1 MFKYN
6 QARPACA
13 HMRLALNIHAAEVV
27 KSAETEQ
34 LVINSFISLNVNIKN
49 YILFGDLERRKKRIV
64 GRLKCDELFDATRDC
79 VYDHWYFPDLFI
91 AWGNGIER
99 MSGVVT
105 NGFHVECG
113 FHRKISPA
121 SLSLSVFA
129 GCFNVTFYRNFVLS
143 RLIVLFILLI
153 IAK

>member
-6 QARPACA
+6 QAGPACA

-79 VYDHWYFPDLFI
+79 VYDH
-91 AWGNGIER
+91 
-99 MSGVVT
+99 
-105 NGFHVECG
+105 
-113 FHRKISPA
+113 
-121 SLSLSVFA
+121 
-129 GCFNVTFYRNFVLS
+129 
-143 RLIVLFILLI
+143 
-153 IAK
+153 